1 MPKSWRR
8 FTPTDSKIAF
18 DKNHAHSN
26 PETESAVSSIF
37 QYVKQA
43 VIAAKEYNALDF
55 LPLRKSLSGYRNDF
69 KGHLIGD
76 TRAGLN
82 VALLAFP
89 QGMAYALIA
98 GLPIQYGIY
107 GSAIA
112 AMVAPVFAKSHYITL
127 GPTNATSVMLLSAFA
142 SLGIVGSQM
151 LSLVPLLILLVGLFI
166 VVGAYFKVANFVQY
180 ISRSVITG
188 YITAAALLI
197 IANQIPKALGLNLA
211 STEATFY
218 DSLTL
223 IISSIDSI
231 HSITVGISL
240 STMVLYVSLNRF
252 FKTLPNVAICLI
264 TLSVFTALTIGQDA
278 DVAFLSGINASDWSL
293 QVPSLSLSD
302 IQLLASP
309 ALAIALLCTL
319 EGLSIGKSLAA
330 KTGARLNGNQA
341 MFSIGMANIG
351 CAFFSGMPASGSLT
365 RSSLSATSGGR
376 SVLTSYISGM
386 IVFIGAFVLGPYTRF
401 IPQSTLAVL
410 VIAIG
415 ISLLNKHAIHIVTR
429 STKSDAIVFG
439 TTFIS
444 GLLMPLDSAIYI
456 GVGISIILFLKKVA
470 RPEMVEYAF
479 NEQGYLA
486 EVETPEQRSK
496 PEVSIVHV
504 EGELFFGA
512 ADLFRDQMRRICE
525 DPNLKIV
532 VLKMRNAHNMDAT
545 AVMALEE
552 LLLYMADKNR
562 YLILSEVKVDL
573 IRVLQNSGLYDTIE
587 ARNIFSDEPSNPT
600 LSTAK
605 ALKRAKIH
613 LGDTAANVSIYIDPV
628 RDKQKKGE
636 RV

>member
-1 MPKSWRR
+1 
-8 FTPTDSKIAF
+8 
-18 DKNHAHSN
+18 
-26 PETESAVSSIF
+26 VSSIF
-37 QYVKQA
+37 QYIKQA
-43 VIAAKEYNALDF
+43 AVAAKDYNVLDF
-55 LPLRKSLSGYRNDF
+55 FPIRRSLSGYHGDF
-69 KGHLIGD
+69 KTHLLGD
-76 TRAGLN
+76 TRAGVN

-112 AMVAPVFAKSHYITL
+112 AMVAPIFAKSHYITL

-142 SLGIVGSQM
+142 SLGIAGAQM
-151 LSLVPLLILLVGLFI
+151 LSLVPLLILMVGLFI

-197 IANQIPKALGLNLA
+197 IANQIPKALGLSLPRKG
-211 STEATFY
+211 ATFY
-218 DSLTL
+218 DSITL
-223 IISSIDSI
+223 IGSSIDTI
-231 HSITVGISL
+231 HWVTVGISL
-240 STMVLYVSLNRF
+240 ATMVLYVLLDRF
-252 FKTLPNVAICLI
+252 FKKLPNVAICLI
-264 TLSVFTALTIGQDA
+264 ALSALTALAVGQDA
-278 DVAFLSGINASDWSL
+278 GVSFLSSINAANWSFQAPTPTL
-293 QVPSLSLSD
+293 AD

-309 ALAIALLCTL
+309 ALAIALLCIL
-319 EGLSIGKSLAA
+319 EGISIGKSLAA
-330 KTGARLNGNQA
+330 KTGSRLDANQA

-351 CAFFSGMPASGSLT
+351 CAFLSGMPASGSLT

-376 SVLTSYISGM
+376 SVLASYISGV

-415 ISLLNKHAIHIVTR
+415 ISLLNKHAIRIVTR
-429 STKSDAIVFG
+429 STKSDAVVFG

-444 GLLMPLDSAIYI
+444 GLLMPLDTAIYI

-479 NEQGYLA
+479 NEEGHLA
-486 EVETPEQRSK
+486 EVETPEQRST

-552 LLLYMADKNR
+552 LMLYMAEKGR
-562 YLILSEVKVDL
+562 YLILSEVKAGL
-573 IRVLQNSGLYDTIE
+573 IRVLKNSGLYDTIE
-587 ARNIFSDEPSNPT
+587 ERNIFTDEPSNPT

-605 ALKRAKIH
+605 ALKRAKQH
-613 LGDTAANVSIYIDPV
+613 LGDTAANVSIYVDPI

>member
-1 MPKSWRR
+1 
-8 FTPTDSKIAF
+8 
-18 DKNHAHSN
+18 
-26 PETESAVSSIF
+26 
-37 QYVKQA
+37 
-43 VIAAKEYNALDF
+43 
-55 LPLRKSLSGYRNDF
+55 
-69 KGHLIGD
+69 
-76 TRAGLN
+76 
-82 VALLAFP
+82 
-89 QGMAYALIA
+89 LIA

-112 AMVAPVFAKSHYITL
+112 AMVAPIFAKSHYITL

-142 SLGIVGSQM
+142 SLGIAGTQM
-151 LSLVPLLILLVGLFI
+151 LSLVPLLILLVGLF
-166 VVGAYFKVANFVQY
+166 VVIGAYFKVANFVQY

-197 IANQIPKALGLNLA
+197 IANQIPKALGLSLPHKG
-211 STEATFY
+211 ATFY
-218 DSLTL
+218 ESMAL
-223 IISSIDSI
+223 IASSIETV
-231 HSITVGISL
+231 HWITVGISL
-240 STMVLYVSLNRF
+240 VTVVLYVWLDRF
-252 FKTLPNVAICLI
+252 YKALPNVAICLV
-264 TLSVFTALTIGQDA
+264 TLSLLTALTVGHDA
-278 DVAFLSGINASDWSL
+278 GVAFLSGINAADWSF
-293 QVPSLSLSD
+293 QAPALSLAN

-309 ALAIALLCTL
+309 ALAIALLCIL
-319 EGLSIGKSLAA
+319 EGISIGKSLAA
-330 KTGARLNGNQA
+330 KTGARLDANQA
-341 MFSIGMANIG
+341 MFSIGMANIS

-376 SVLTSYISGM
+376 SVLASYISGA

-410 VIAIG
+410 VIVIG
-415 ISLLNKHAIHIVTR
+415 ISLLNKHAIRIVTR

-444 GLLMPLDSAIYI
+444 GLLMPLDMAIYI

-470 RPEMVEYAF
+470 RPEMIEYAF
-479 NEQGYLA
+479 NEEGHLA
-486 EVETPEQRSK
+486 EVETLEQRGT

-552 LLLYMADKNR
+552 LLLYMAEKKR
-562 YLILSEVKVDL
+562 YLILSEVKTDL
-573 IRVLQNSGLYDTIE
+573 IRVLKNSGIYDTIE
-587 ARNIFSDEPSNPT
+587 ARNIFTDEPSNPT

-605 ALKRAKIH
+605 ALKRAKTH
-613 LGDTAANVSIYIDPV
+613 LGNTVANVSIYIDPV

-636 RV
+636 HI

>member
-1 MPKSWRR
+1 M
-8 FTPTDSKIAF
+8 
-18 DKNHAHSN
+18 
-26 PETESAVSSIF
+26 SSIF

-43 VIAAKEYNALDF
+43 AIAAKEYNVLDF

-69 KGHLIGD
+69 KGHLLGD

-142 SLGIVGSQM
+142 SLGIVGTQM

-197 IANQIPKALGLNLA
+197 IANQIPKALGLNLV
-211 STEATFY
+211 SNGATFY

-223 IISSIDSI
+223 IVSSIDSI
-231 HSITVGISL
+231 HWITVGISL
-240 STMVLYVSLNRF
+240 STMVLYASLNRF

-264 TLSVFTALTIGQDA
+264 TLSVLTALTIGQDA
-278 DVAFLSGINASDWSL
+278 EVAFLSGINASDWSL
-293 QVPSLSLSD
+293 QVPSLSLTD

-309 ALAIALLCTL
+309 ALAIALLCIL

-351 CAFFSGMPASGSLT
+351 CAFFFGMPASGSLT

-376 SVLTSYISGM
+376 SVLSSYISGV

-415 ISLLNKHAIHIVTR
+415 ISLLNKHAIRIVTR
-429 STKSDAIVFG
+429 STKSDAIVFS
-439 TTFIS
+439 TTFLS

-479 NEQGYLA
+479 NKQGYLA
-486 EVETPEQRSK
+486 EVEMPEQRNTS
-496 PEVSIVHV
+496 EVSIVHV

-532 VLKMRNAHNMDAT
+532 ILKMRNAHNMDAT

-552 LLLYMADKNR
+552 LLLYMAEKKR
-562 YLILSEVKVDL
+562 YLILSEVKADL

-587 ARNIFSDEPSNPT
+587 ARNIFTDEPSNPT

-605 ALKRAKIH
+605 ALKRAKTH
-613 LGDTAANVSIYIDPV
+613 LGDTIANVSIYIDPV
-628 RDKQKKGE
+628 RDKQKKSE

>member
-1 MPKSWRR
+1 
-8 FTPTDSKIAF
+8 
-18 DKNHAHSN
+18 
-26 PETESAVSSIF
+26 VSSIF

-43 VIAAKEYNALDF
+43 AIAAKEYNVLDF
-55 LPLRKSLSGYRNDF
+55 LPLRKSLSGYPNDF

-112 AMVAPVFAKSHYITL
+112 AMVAPIFAKSHYITL

-142 SLGIVGSQM
+142 SLGIVGTQM

-197 IANQIPKALGLNLA
+197 IANQIPKALGLNLV
-211 STEATFY
+211 SNGATFY

-223 IISSIDSI
+223 IVSAIDSI
-231 HSITVGISL
+231 HWITVGISL
-240 STMVLYVSLNRF
+240 STMVLYASLNRF

-264 TLSVFTALTIGQDA
+264 TLSVLTALTVGQNA
-278 DVAFLSGINASDWSL
+278 EVAFLSGINASDWSL
-293 QVPSLSLSD
+293 QVPSLSLTD

-309 ALAIALLCTL
+309 ALAIALLCIL

-376 SVLTSYISGM
+376 SVLSSYISGV

-415 ISLLNKHAIHIVTR
+415 ISLLNKHAIRIVTR
-429 STKSDAIVFG
+429 STKSDAIVFS

-486 EVETPEQRSK
+486 EVETPEQRSTS
-496 PEVSIVHV
+496 EVSIVHV

-552 LLLYMADKNR
+552 LLLYMAEKKR
-562 YLILSEVKVDL
+562 YLILSEVKADL

-587 ARNIFSDEPSNPT
+587 ARNIFTDEPSNPT

-605 ALKRAKIH
+605 ALKRAKTH
-613 LGDTAANVSIYIDPV
+613 LGDTVANVSIYIDPV

>member
-1 MPKSWRR
+1 
-8 FTPTDSKIAF
+8 
-18 DKNHAHSN
+18 
-26 PETESAVSSIF
+26 VSSIF

-43 VIAAKEYNALDF
+43 AIAAKEYNVLDF
-55 LPLRKSLSGYRNDF
+55 LPLRKSLSGYQNDF

-112 AMVAPVFAKSHYITL
+112 AMVAPIFAKSHYITL

-142 SLGIVGSQM
+142 SLGIVGTQM

-197 IANQIPKALGLNLA
+197 IANQIPKALGLNLV
-211 STEATFY
+211 SNGATFY
-218 DSLTL
+218 DSLKL
-223 IISSIDSI
+223 IVSSIDSI
-231 HSITVGISL
+231 HWITVGISL
-240 STMVLYVSLNRF
+240 STMVLYASLNRF

-264 TLSVFTALTIGQDA
+264 TLSVLTALTIGQDA
-278 DVAFLSGINASDWSL
+278 EVAFLSGINAADWSL
-293 QVPSLSLSD
+293 QVPSLSLTD

-309 ALAIALLCTL
+309 ALAIALLCIL

-351 CAFFSGMPASGSLT
+351 CAIFSGMPASGSLT

-376 SVLTSYISGM
+376 SVLSSYISGV

-415 ISLLNKHAIHIVTR
+415 ISLLNKHAIRIVTR
-429 STKSDAIVFG
+429 STKSDAIVFS

-486 EVETPEQRSK
+486 EVETPEQRSTS
-496 PEVSIVHV
+496 EVSIVHV

-552 LLLYMADKNR
+552 LLLYMAEKKR
-562 YLILSEVKVDL
+562 YLILSEVKADL

-587 ARNIFSDEPSNPT
+587 ARNIFTDEPSNPT

-605 ALKRAKIH
+605 ALKRAKTH
-613 LGDTAANVSIYIDPV
+613 LGDTVANVSIYIDPV

>member
-1 MPKSWRR
+1 M
-8 FTPTDSKIAF
+8 
-18 DKNHAHSN
+18 
-26 PETESAVSSIF
+26 SSIF
-37 QYVKQA
+37 QYLKQA
-43 VIAAKEYNALDF
+43 AIAAKEYNGLDF
-55 LPLRKSLSGYRNDF
+55 FPLRKSLSGYQNDF
-69 KGHLIGD
+69 KGHLVGD
-76 TRAGLN
+76 TRAGFN

-112 AMVAPVFAKSHYITL
+112 AMVAPIFAKSHYITL

-142 SLGIVGSQM
+142 SLGIAGTQM
-151 LSLVPLLILLVGLFI
+151 LSLVPLLILMVGLFV

-197 IANQIPKALGLNLA
+197 IANQIPKAIGLSLPRKG
-211 STEATFY
+211 ATFY
-218 DSLTL
+218 DSITL
-223 IISSIDSI
+223 IASSIETV
-231 HSITVGISL
+231 HWITVGISL
-240 STMVLYVSLNRF
+240 VTVVLYVWLDRF
-252 FKTLPNVAICLI
+252 FKALPNVAICLV
-264 TLSVFTALTIGQDA
+264 TLSLLAALTVGHDTG
-278 DVAFLSGINASDWSL
+278 VAFLSGINAADWSF
-293 QVPSLSLSD
+293 QAPALSLAN

-309 ALAIALLCTL
+309 ALAIALLCIL
-319 EGLSIGKSLAA
+319 EGISIGKSLAA
-330 KTGARLNGNQA
+330 KTGARLNANQA
-341 MFSIGMANIG
+341 MFSIGMANIS

-376 SVLTSYISGM
+376 SVLASYISGA

-401 IPQSTLAVL
+401 IPQCTLAVL

-415 ISLLNKHAIHIVTR
+415 ISLLNKHAIRIVTR

-439 TTFIS
+439 STFIS
-444 GLLMPLDSAIYI
+444 GLLMPLDMAIYI

-470 RPEMVEYAF
+470 RPEMIEYAF
-479 NEQGYLA
+479 NQEGYLA
-486 EVETPEQRSK
+486 EVETPEQRST

-552 LLLYMADKNR
+552 LLLYMAEKKR
-562 YLILSEVKVDL
+562 YLILSEVKTDL
-573 IRVLQNSGLYDTIE
+573 IRVLKNSGIYDTIE
-587 ARNIFSDEPSNPT
+587 ARNIFTDEPSNPT

-605 ALKRAKIH
+605 ALKRAKTH
-613 LGDTAANVSIYIDPV
+613 LGNTVANVSIYIDPV

-636 RV
+636 HI

>member
-1 MPKSWRR
+1 M
-8 FTPTDSKIAF
+8 
-18 DKNHAHSN
+18 
-26 PETESAVSSIF
+26 SSIF

-43 VIAAKEYNALDF
+43 AIAAKEYNVLDF
-55 LPLRKSLSGYRNDF
+55 LPLRKSLSGYQNDF

-112 AMVAPVFAKSHYITL
+112 AMVAPIFAKSHYITL

-142 SLGIVGSQM
+142 SLGIVGTQM
-151 LSLVPLLILLVGLFI
+151 LSLVPLLILMVGLFI

-197 IANQIPKALGLNLA
+197 IANQIPKALGLNLV
-211 STEATFY
+211 SNGATFY

-223 IISSIDSI
+223 IVSSIDSI
-231 HSITVGISL
+231 HWITVGISL
-240 STMVLYVSLNRF
+240 STMVLYASLNRF

-264 TLSVFTALTIGQDA
+264 TLSVLTALTIGQDA
-278 DVAFLSGINASDWSL
+278 DVAFLSGINAADWSL
-293 QVPSLSLSD
+293 QVPSVSLTD

-309 ALAIALLCTL
+309 ALAIALLCIL

-376 SVLTSYISGM
+376 SVLSSYISGV

-415 ISLLNKHAIHIVTR
+415 ISLLNKHAIRIVTR
-429 STKSDAIVFG
+429 STKSDAIVFS

-479 NEQGYLA
+479 NKQGYLA
-486 EVETPEQRSK
+486 EVEMPEQRNTS
-496 PEVSIVHV
+496 EVSIVHV

-532 VLKMRNAHNMDAT
+532 ILKMRNAHNMDAT

-552 LLLYMADKNR
+552 LLLYMAEKKR
-562 YLILSEVKVDL
+562 YLILSEVKADL

-587 ARNIFSDEPSNPT
+587 ARNIFTDEPSNPT

-605 ALKRAKIH
+605 ALKRAKTH
-613 LGDTAANVSIYIDPV
+613 LGDTIANVSIYIDPV
-628 RDKQKKGE
+628 RDKQKKSE

>member
-1 MPKSWRR
+1 M
-8 FTPTDSKIAF
+8 
-18 DKNHAHSN
+18 
-26 PETESAVSSIF
+26 
-37 QYVKQA
+37 
-43 VIAAKEYNALDF
+43 LDF
-55 LPLRKSLSGYRNDF
+55 FPIRKSLHGYQKDF
-69 KGHLIGD
+69 KGSLAGD
-76 TRAGLN
+76 ARAGIN

-112 AMVAPVFAKSHYITL
+112 AMVAPIFAKSHLITL

-142 SLGIVGSQM
+142 SLGIAGAQM
-151 LSLVPLLILLVGLFI
+151 LELVPLLILLVGVFI
-166 VVGAYFKVANFVQY
+166 VIGAYFKVANFIQY

-197 IANQIPKALGLNLA
+197 IANQVPKALGLSLPRKG
-211 STEATFY
+211 ATFY
-218 DSLTL
+218 DSILL
-223 IISSIDSI
+223 MGASIETI
-231 HSITVGISL
+231 HWITVGISL
-240 STMVLYVSLNRF
+240 ATVVLYACLDRF
-252 FKTLPNVAICLI
+252 FKALPNVAICLLS
-264 TLSVFTALTIGQDA
+264 LSVGTAVFVGPDQG
-278 DVAFLSGINASDWSL
+278 VAFLSGINAADWSFHA
-293 QVPSLSLSD
+293 PSLSLTD

-309 ALAIALLCTL
+309 ALAIALLCIL
-319 EGLSIGKSLAA
+319 EGISIGKSLAA
-330 KTGARLNGNQA
+330 KTGSRLNANQA

-376 SVLTSYISGM
+376 SVLASYLSGVL
-386 IVFIGAFVLGPYTRF
+386 VFIGAFILGPYTQY
-401 IPQSTLAVL
+401 IPQATLAVL

-415 ISLLNKHAIHIVTR
+415 VSLVNKHAIRVVTR
-429 STKSDAIVFG
+429 ATKADAVVFG
-439 TTFIS
+439 CTFIS
-444 GLLMPLDSAIYI
+444 GLIMPLDTAIYI
-456 GVGISIILFLKKVA
+456 GVGISIMLFLKKVA
-470 RPEMVEYAF
+470 RPEMVEYTF
-479 NEQGYLA
+479 NEEGHLA
-486 EVETPEQRSK
+486 EMNKPEQRNI

-552 LLLYMADKNR
+552 LLRYMSEKNR
-562 YLILSEVKVDL
+562 YLILSEAKADL
-573 IRVLQNSGLYDTIE
+573 IQVLKNSGLYDYIE
-587 ARNIFSDEPSNPT
+587 ARNIFTDEPSNPT

-605 ALKRAKIH
+605 ALKRAKQQ
-613 LGDTAANVSIYIDPV
+613 LGDTEANVSIYVDPV
-628 RDKQKKGE
+628 LDKQKKGE

>member
-1 MPKSWRR
+1 M
-8 FTPTDSKIAF
+8 
-18 DKNHAHSN
+18 
-26 PETESAVSSIF
+26 SSIF
-37 QYVKQA
+37 QYLKQA
-43 VIAAKEYNALDF
+43 AIAAKEYNGLDF
-55 LPLRKSLSGYRNDF
+55 FPLRESLSGYQHDF

-76 TRAGLN
+76 TRAGFN

-112 AMVAPVFAKSHYITL
+112 AMVAPIFAKSHYITL

-142 SLGIVGSQM
+142 SLGIAGTQM
-151 LSLVPLLILLVGLFI
+151 LSLVPLLILMVGLFV

-197 IANQIPKALGLNLA
+197 IANQIPKALGLSLPRKG
-211 STEATFY
+211 ATFY
-218 DSLTL
+218 DSITL
-223 IISSIDSI
+223 IASSIETV
-231 HSITVGISL
+231 HWITVGISL
-240 STMVLYVSLNRF
+240 VTVVLYVWLDRF
-252 FKTLPNVAICLI
+252 FKALPNVAICLV
-264 TLSVFTALTIGQDA
+264 TLSLLAALTVGHDTG
-278 DVAFLSGINASDWSL
+278 VAFLSGINAADWSF
-293 QVPSLSLSD
+293 QAPALSLAN

-309 ALAIALLCTL
+309 ALAIALLCIL
-319 EGLSIGKSLAA
+319 EGISIGKSLAA
-330 KTGARLNGNQA
+330 KTGARLNANQA
-341 MFSIGMANIG
+341 MFSIGMANIS

-376 SVLTSYISGM
+376 SVLASYISGA

-401 IPQSTLAVL
+401 IPQCTLAVL

-415 ISLLNKHAIHIVTR
+415 ISLLNKHAIRIVTR

-439 TTFIS
+439 STFIS
-444 GLLMPLDSAIYI
+444 GLLMPLDMAIYI

-470 RPEMVEYAF
+470 RPEMIEYAF
-479 NEQGYLA
+479 NQEGYLA
-486 EVETPEQRSK
+486 EVETPEQRST

-552 LLLYMADKNR
+552 LLLYMAEKKR
-562 YLILSEVKVDL
+562 YLILSEVKTDL
-573 IRVLQNSGLYDTIE
+573 IRVLKNSGIYDTIE
-587 ARNIFSDEPSNPT
+587 ARNIFTDEPSNPT

-613 LGDTAANVSIYIDPV
+613 LGNTVANVSIYIDPV

-636 RV
+636 HI

>member
-1 MPKSWRR
+1 M
-8 FTPTDSKIAF
+8 
-18 DKNHAHSN
+18 
-26 PETESAVSSIF
+26 SSIF

-43 VIAAKEYNALDF
+43 AIAAKEYNVLDF

-69 KGHLIGD
+69 KGHLLGD

-142 SLGIVGSQM
+142 SLGIVGTQM

-197 IANQIPKALGLNLA
+197 IANQIPKALGLNLV
-211 STEATFY
+211 SNGATFY

-223 IISSIDSI
+223 IVSAIDSI
-231 HSITVGISL
+231 HWITVGISL
-240 STMVLYVSLNRF
+240 STMVLYASLNRF

-264 TLSVFTALTIGQDA
+264 TLSVLTALTVGQNA
-278 DVAFLSGINASDWSL
+278 EVAFLSGINASDWSL
-293 QVPSLSLSD
+293 QVPSLSLTD

-309 ALAIALLCTL
+309 ALAIALLCIL

-376 SVLTSYISGM
+376 SVLASYISGV

-415 ISLLNKHAIHIVTR
+415 ISLLNKHAIRIVTR
-429 STKSDAIVFG
+429 STKSDAIVFS

-486 EVETPEQRSK
+486 EVETPEQRSTS
-496 PEVSIVHV
+496 EVSIVHV

-552 LLLYMADKNR
+552 LLLYMAEKKR
-562 YLILSEVKVDL
+562 YLILSEVKADL

-587 ARNIFSDEPSNPT
+587 ARNIFTDEPSNPT

-605 ALKRAKIH
+605 ALKRAKTH
-613 LGDTAANVSIYIDPV
+613 LGDTVANVSIYIDPV

>member
-1 MPKSWRR
+1 
-8 FTPTDSKIAF
+8 
-18 DKNHAHSN
+18 
-26 PETESAVSSIF
+26 VSSIF

-43 VIAAKEYNALDF
+43 AIAAKEYNVLDF
-55 LPLRKSLSGYRNDF
+55 LPLRKSLSGYQNDF

-112 AMVAPVFAKSHYITL
+112 AMVAPIFAKSHYITL

-142 SLGIVGSQM
+142 SLGIVGTQM

-197 IANQIPKALGLNLA
+197 IANQIPKALGLNLV
-211 STEATFY
+211 SNGATFY

-223 IISSIDSI
+223 IVSSIDSI
-231 HSITVGISL
+231 HWITVGISL
-240 STMVLYVSLNRF
+240 STMVLYASLNRF

-264 TLSVFTALTIGQDA
+264 TLSVLTALTIGQDA
-278 DVAFLSGINASDWSL
+278 EVAFLSEINASDWSL
-293 QVPSLSLSD
+293 QVPSLSLTD

-309 ALAIALLCTL
+309 ALAIALLCIL

-376 SVLTSYISGM
+376 SVLASYISGV

-415 ISLLNKHAIHIVTR
+415 ISLLNKHAIRIVTR
-429 STKSDAIVFG
+429 STKSDAIVFS

-486 EVETPEQRSK
+486 EVETPEQRSTS
-496 PEVSIVHV
+496 EVSIVHV

-552 LLLYMADKNR
+552 LLLYMAEKKR
-562 YLILSEVKVDL
+562 YLILSEVKADL

-587 ARNIFSDEPSNPT
+587 ARNIFTDEPSNPT

-605 ALKRAKIH
+605 ALKRAKTH
-613 LGDTAANVSIYIDPV
+613 LGDTVAKVSIYIDPV

>member
-1 MPKSWRR
+1 
-8 FTPTDSKIAF
+8 
-18 DKNHAHSN
+18 
-26 PETESAVSSIF
+26 VSSIF

-43 VIAAKEYNALDF
+43 VIAAREYNGLDF
-55 LPLRKSLSGYRNDF
+55 FPLRESLSGYQNDF
-69 KGHLIGD
+69 KGHLLGD

-112 AMVAPVFAKSHYITL
+112 GMVAPIFAKSHYITL

-142 SLGIVGSQM
+142 SLGIAGTQM
-151 LSLVPLLILLVGLFI
+151 LNLVPLLILMVGLF
-166 VVGAYFKVANFVQY
+166 VVAGAYFKVANFVQY

-197 IANQIPKALGLNLA
+197 IANQIPKVLGLSLPRKG
-211 STEATFY
+211 ATFY
-218 DSLTL
+218 DSIIL
-223 IISSIDSI
+223 IASSIETV
-231 HSITVGISL
+231 HWITVGISL
-240 STMVLYVSLNRF
+240 VTVVMYIWLNRF
-252 FKTLPNVAICLI
+252 FKALPNVAICLI
-264 TLSVFTALTIGQDA
+264 TLSLLAALTVGHDTG
-278 DVAFLSGINASDWSL
+278 VAFLSGINAADWSF
-293 QVPSLSLSD
+293 QAPSLSLAN

-309 ALAIALLCTL
+309 ALAIALLCIL
-319 EGLSIGKSLAA
+319 EGISIGKSLAA
-330 KTGARLNGNQA
+330 KTGARLDANQA

-365 RSSLSATSGGR
+365 RSTLSATSG
-376 SVLTSYISGM
+376 SCTVLASYISGV

-415 ISLLNKHAIHIVTR
+415 ISLLNKHAIRIVTR

-439 TTFIS
+439 ATFIS
-444 GLLMPLDSAIYI
+444 GLLMPLDMAIYI

-470 RPEMVEYAF
+470 RPEMIEYAF
-479 NEQGYLA
+479 NEEGYLA
-486 EVETPEQRSK
+486 EVKTPEQRSM

-512 ADLFRDQMRRICE
+512 AELFRDQMRRICE

-545 AVMALEE
+545 AMMALEE

-562 YLILSEVKVDL
+562 YLILSEVKTDL
-573 IRVLQNSGLYDTIE
+573 IRVLQNSGVYDSIE
-587 ARNIFSDEPSNPT
+587 ARNIFTDEPSNPT

-605 ALKRAKIH
+605 ALKRAKAH
-613 LGDTAANVSIYIDPV
+613 LGDDVAKVSIYIDPV

-636 RV
+636 RI

>member
-1 MPKSWRR
+1 M
-8 FTPTDSKIAF
+8 
-18 DKNHAHSN
+18 
-26 PETESAVSSIF
+26 F
-37 QYVKQA
+37 QYVRQA
-43 VIAAKEYNALDF
+43 LTAAKDYNVLDF
-55 LPLRKSLSGYRNDF
+55 FPIRRSLSGYKGDF
-69 KGHLIGD
+69 KGHLLGD
-76 TRAGLN
+76 TRAGVN

-112 AMVAPVFAKSHYITL
+112 AMVAPMFAKSHYITL

-142 SLGIVGSQM
+142 SLGIAGAHM
-151 LSLVPLLILLVGLFI
+151 LSLVPLLILMVGIFI

-197 IANQIPKALGLNLA
+197 IANQIPKALGLTLPRKG
-211 STEATFY
+211 ATFY
-218 DSLTL
+218 DSVTL
-223 IISSIDSI
+223 IVSNISTV
-231 HSITVGISL
+231 HWITLGISL
-240 STMVLYVSLNRF
+240 ATVGLYVVLDRF
-252 FKTLPNVAICLI
+252 FKALPNVAICLI
-264 TLSVFTALTIGQDA
+264 TLSVATALAVGQDA
-278 DVAFLSGINASDWSL
+278 GVSFLPGINAADWSF
-293 QVPSLSLSD
+293 QAPSLLLTD
-302 IQLLASP
+302 IKLLASP
-309 ALAIALLCTL
+309 ALAIALLCIL
-319 EGLSIGKSLAA
+319 EGISIGKSLAA
-330 KTGARLNGNQA
+330 KTGARLDANQA

-365 RSSLSATSGGR
+365 RSSLSASSGGH
-376 SVLTSYISGM
+376 SVLASYISGI

-415 ISLLNKHAIHIVTR
+415 ISLLNKHAIRIVTR

-444 GLLMPLDSAIYI
+444 GLLMPLDTAIYI

-479 NEQGYLA
+479 NEEGHLT
-486 EVETPEQRSK
+486 EVETPEQRST

-552 LLLYMADKNR
+552 LLRYMEEKGR
-562 YLILSEVKVDL
+562 YLILSEVKADL
-573 IRVLQNSGLYDTIE
+573 IRVLKNSGLYDTIE
-587 ARNIFSDEPSNPT
+587 ERNIFTDEPSNPT

-605 ALKRAKIH
+605 ALKRAKEH
-613 LGDTAANVSIYIDPV
+613 LGDTAANVSIYVDPI

-636 RV
+636 RP

>member
-1 MPKSWRR
+1 M
-8 FTPTDSKIAF
+8 
-18 DKNHAHSN
+18 
-26 PETESAVSSIF
+26 SSIF
-37 QYVKQA
+37 QYLKQA
-43 VIAAKEYNALDF
+43 AIAAKEYNGLDF
-55 LPLRKSLSGYRNDF
+55 FPLRKSLSGYQNDF
-69 KGHLIGD
+69 KGHLVGD
-76 TRAGLN
+76 TRAGFN

-112 AMVAPVFAKSHYITL
+112 AMVAPIFAKSHYITL

-142 SLGIVGSQM
+142 SLGIAGTQM
-151 LSLVPLLILLVGLFI
+151 LSLVPLLILMVGLFV

-197 IANQIPKALGLNLA
+197 IANQIPKALGLSLPRKG
-211 STEATFY
+211 ATFY
-218 DSLTL
+218 DSITL
-223 IISSIDSI
+223 IASSIETV
-231 HSITVGISL
+231 HWITVGISL
-240 STMVLYVSLNRF
+240 VTVVLYVWLDRF
-252 FKTLPNVAICLI
+252 FKALPNVAICLV
-264 TLSVFTALTIGQDA
+264 TLSLLAALTVGHDTG
-278 DVAFLSGINASDWSL
+278 VAFLSGINAADWSF
-293 QVPSLSLSD
+293 QAPALSLAN

-309 ALAIALLCTL
+309 ALAIALLCIL
-319 EGLSIGKSLAA
+319 EGISIGKSLAA
-330 KTGARLNGNQA
+330 KTGARLNANQA
-341 MFSIGMANIG
+341 MFSIGMANIS

-376 SVLTSYISGM
+376 SVLASYISGA

-401 IPQSTLAVL
+401 IPQCTLAVL

-415 ISLLNKHAIHIVTR
+415 ISLLNKHAIRIVTR

-439 TTFIS
+439 STFIS
-444 GLLMPLDSAIYI
+444 GLLMPLDMAIYI

-470 RPEMVEYAF
+470 RPEMIEYAF
-479 NEQGYLA
+479 NQEGYLA
-486 EVETPEQRSK
+486 EVETPEQRST

-545 AVMALEE
+545 AVMALE
-552 LLLYMADKNR
+552 
-562 YLILSEVKVDL
+562 
-573 IRVLQNSGLYDTIE
+573 
-587 ARNIFSDEPSNPT
+587 
-600 LSTAK
+600 
-605 ALKRAKIH
+605 
-613 LGDTAANVSIYIDPV
+613 
-628 RDKQKKGE
+628 
-636 RV
+636 

>member
-1 MPKSWRR
+1 
-8 FTPTDSKIAF
+8 
-18 DKNHAHSN
+18 
-26 PETESAVSSIF
+26 VSSIF

-43 VIAAKEYNALDF
+43 VIAAREYNGLDF
-55 LPLRKSLSGYRNDF
+55 FPLRESLSGYQNDF
-69 KGHLIGD
+69 KGHLLGD

-112 AMVAPVFAKSHYITL
+112 GMVAPIFAKSHYITL

-142 SLGIVGSQM
+142 SLGIAGTQM
-151 LSLVPLLILLVGLFI
+151 LNLVPLLILIVGLF
-166 VVGAYFKVANFVQY
+166 VVAGAYFKVANFVQY

-197 IANQIPKALGLNLA
+197 IANQIPKAIGLSLPRKG
-211 STEATFY
+211 ATFY
-218 DSLTL
+218 DSITL
-223 IISSIDSI
+223 IASSIETV
-231 HSITVGISL
+231 HWITVGISL
-240 STMVLYVSLNRF
+240 VTVVLYVWLDRF
-252 FKTLPNVAICLI
+252 FKALPNVAICLV
-264 TLSVFTALTIGQDA
+264 TLSLLAALTVGHDTG
-278 DVAFLSGINASDWSL
+278 VAFLSGINAADWSF
-293 QVPSLSLSD
+293 QAPALSLAN

-309 ALAIALLCTL
+309 ALAIALLCIL
-319 EGLSIGKSLAA
+319 EGISIGKSLAA
-330 KTGARLNGNQA
+330 KTGARLNANQA
-341 MFSIGMANIG
+341 MFSIGMANIS

-376 SVLTSYISGM
+376 SVLASYISGA

-401 IPQSTLAVL
+401 IPQCTLAVL

-415 ISLLNKHAIHIVTR
+415 ISLLNKHAIRIVTR

-439 TTFIS
+439 STFIS
-444 GLLMPLDSAIYI
+444 GLLMPLDMAIYI

-470 RPEMVEYAF
+470 RPEMIEYAF
-479 NEQGYLA
+479 NQEGYLA
-486 EVETPEQRSK
+486 EVETPEQRST

-552 LLLYMADKNR
+552 LLLYMAEKKR
-562 YLILSEVKVDL
+562 YLILSEVKTDL
-573 IRVLQNSGLYDTIE
+573 IRVLKNSGIYDTIE
-587 ARNIFSDEPSNPT
+587 ARNIFTDEPSNPT

-613 LGDTAANVSIYIDPV
+613 LGNTVANVSIYIDPV

-636 RV
+636 HI

>member
-1 MPKSWRR
+1 
-8 FTPTDSKIAF
+8 
-18 DKNHAHSN
+18 
-26 PETESAVSSIF
+26 VSSIF

-43 VIAAKEYNALDF
+43 VIAAREYNGLDF
-55 LPLRKSLSGYRNDF
+55 FPLRESLSGYQNDF
-69 KGHLIGD
+69 KGHLLGD

-112 AMVAPVFAKSHYITL
+112 GMVAPIFAKSHYITL

-142 SLGIVGSQM
+142 SLGIAGTQM
-151 LSLVPLLILLVGLFI
+151 LNLVPLLILMVGLF
-166 VVGAYFKVANFVQY
+166 VVAGAYFKVANFVQY

-197 IANQIPKALGLNLA
+197 IANQIPKVLGLSLPRKG
-211 STEATFY
+211 ATFY
-218 DSLTL
+218 DSIIL
-223 IISSIDSI
+223 IASSIETV
-231 HSITVGISL
+231 HWITVGISL
-240 STMVLYVSLNRF
+240 VTVVLYVWLNRF
-252 FKTLPNVAICLI
+252 FKALPNVAICLI
-264 TLSVFTALTIGQDA
+264 TLSLLAALTVGHDTG
-278 DVAFLSGINASDWSL
+278 VAFLSGINAADWSF
-293 QVPSLSLSD
+293 QAPSLSLAN

-309 ALAIALLCTL
+309 ALAIALLCIL
-319 EGLSIGKSLAA
+319 EGISIGKSLAA
-330 KTGARLNGNQA
+330 KTGARLDANQA

-365 RSSLSATSGGR
+365 RSTLSATSG
-376 SVLTSYISGM
+376 SCTVLASYISGV

-415 ISLLNKHAIHIVTR
+415 ISLLNKHAIRIVTR

-439 TTFIS
+439 ATFIS
-444 GLLMPLDSAIYI
+444 GLLMPLDMAIYI

-470 RPEMVEYAF
+470 RPEMIEYAF
-479 NEQGYLA
+479 NEEGYLA
-486 EVETPEQRSK
+486 EVKTPEQRSM

-512 ADLFRDQMRRICE
+512 AELFRDQMRRICE

-545 AVMALEE
+545 AMMALEE

-562 YLILSEVKVDL
+562 YLILSEVKTDL
-573 IRVLQNSGLYDTIE
+573 IRVLQNSGVYDSIE
-587 ARNIFSDEPSNPT
+587 ARNIFTDEPSNPT

-605 ALKRAKIH
+605 ALKRAKAH
-613 LGDTAANVSIYIDPV
+613 LGDDVAKVSIYIDPV

>member
-1 MPKSWRR
+1 
-8 FTPTDSKIAF
+8 
-18 DKNHAHSN
+18 
-26 PETESAVSSIF
+26 VSSIF

-43 VIAAKEYNALDF
+43 AVAAKDYNVLDF
-55 LPLRKSLSGYRNDF
+55 FPIRRSLSGYKGDF
-69 KGHLIGD
+69 KGHLLGD
-76 TRAGLN
+76 TRAGIN

-112 AMVAPVFAKSHYITL
+112 AMVAPIFAKSHYITL

-142 SLGIVGSQM
+142 SLGIAGAHM
-151 LSLVPLLILLVGLFI
+151 LSLVPLLILMVGLFV

-197 IANQIPKALGLNLA
+197 IANQVPKALGLSLPRKG
-211 STEATFY
+211 ATFY

-223 IISSIDSI
+223 ISSHIDTM
-231 HSITVGISL
+231 HGVTVGISL
-240 STMVLYVSLNRF
+240 ATMVLYIVLNRF
-252 FKTLPNVAICLI
+252 FKALPNVAICLI
-264 TLSVFTALTIGQDA
+264 AISGGTALFVGQDA
-278 DVAFLSGINASDWSL
+278 GVSLLSGINAADWSF
-293 QVPSLSLSD
+293 QAPSLAWSD

-309 ALAIALLCTL
+309 ALAIALLCIL
-319 EGLSIGKSLAA
+319 EGISIGKSLAA
-330 KTGARLNGNQA
+330 KTGARLNANQA

-376 SVLTSYISGM
+376 SVLASYISGV
-386 IVFIGAFVLGPYTRF
+386 IVFIGAFVLGPYTKF

-415 ISLLNKHAIHIVTR
+415 ISLLNKHAIRIVTR
-429 STKSDAIVFG
+429 ATKSDAVVFG

-444 GLLMPLDSAIYI
+444 GLIMPLDSAIYI

-479 NEQGYLA
+479 NEEGHLA
-486 EVETPEQRSK
+486 EVETPEQRGT

-512 ADLFRDQMRRICE
+512 ADLFQDQMRRICE

-552 LLLYMADKNR
+552 LLRYMGEKHR
-562 YLILSEVKVDL
+562 YLILSEVKADL
-573 IRVLQNSGLYDTIE
+573 IRVLKNSGLYDYIE
-587 ARNIFSDEPSNPT
+587 ERNIFTDEPSNPT

-605 ALKRAKIH
+605 ALKRAKEH
-613 LGDTAANVSIYIDPV
+613 LGDTAANVSIYVDPI

>member
-1 MPKSWRR
+1 
-8 FTPTDSKIAF
+8 
-18 DKNHAHSN
+18 
-26 PETESAVSSIF
+26 VSSIF

-43 VIAAKEYNALDF
+43 AIAAKEYNVLDF
-55 LPLRKSLSGYRNDF
+55 LPLRKSLSGYQNDF

-112 AMVAPVFAKSHYITL
+112 AMVAPIFAKSHYITL

-142 SLGIVGSQM
+142 SLGIVGTQM

-197 IANQIPKALGLNLA
+197 IANQIPKALGLNLV
-211 STEATFY
+211 SNGATFY

-223 IISSIDSI
+223 IVSSIDSI
-231 HSITVGISL
+231 HWITVGISL
-240 STMVLYVSLNRF
+240 STMVLYASLNRF

-264 TLSVFTALTIGQDA
+264 TLSVLTALTIGQDA
-278 DVAFLSGINASDWSL
+278 EVAFLSGINAADWSL
-293 QVPSLSLSD
+293 QVPSLSLTD

-309 ALAIALLCTL
+309 ALAIALLCIL

-351 CAFFSGMPASGSLT
+351 CAIFSGMPASGSLT

-376 SVLTSYISGM
+376 SVLSSYISGV

-415 ISLLNKHAIHIVTR
+415 ISLLNKHAIRIVTR
-429 STKSDAIVFG
+429 STKSDAIVFS

-486 EVETPEQRSK
+486 EVETPEQRSTS
-496 PEVSIVHV
+496 EVSIVHV

-552 LLLYMADKNR
+552 LLLYMAEKKR
-562 YLILSEVKVDL
+562 YLILSEVKADL

-587 ARNIFSDEPSNPT
+587 ARNIFTDEPSNPT

-605 ALKRAKIH
+605 ALKRAKTH
-613 LGDTAANVSIYIDPV
+613 LGDTVANVSIYIDPV

>member
-1 MPKSWRR
+1 M
-8 FTPTDSKIAF
+8 
-18 DKNHAHSN
+18 
-26 PETESAVSSIF
+26 SSIF
-37 QYVKQA
+37 QYLKQA
-43 VIAAKEYNALDF
+43 AIAAKEYNGLDF
-55 LPLRKSLSGYRNDF
+55 FPLRKSLSGYQNDF
-69 KGHLIGD
+69 KGHLVGD
-76 TRAGLN
+76 TRAGFN

-112 AMVAPVFAKSHYITL
+112 AMVAPIFAKSHYITL

-142 SLGIVGSQM
+142 SLGIAGTQM
-151 LSLVPLLILLVGLFI
+151 LSLVPLLILMVGLFV

-197 IANQIPKALGLNLA
+197 IANQIPKALGLSLPRKG
-211 STEATFY
+211 ATFY
-218 DSLTL
+218 DSITL
-223 IISSIDSI
+223 IASSIETV
-231 HSITVGISL
+231 HWITVGISL
-240 STMVLYVSLNRF
+240 VTVVLYVWLDRF
-252 FKTLPNVAICLI
+252 FKALPNVAICLV
-264 TLSVFTALTIGQDA
+264 TLSLLAALTVGHDTG
-278 DVAFLSGINASDWSL
+278 VAFLSGINAADWSF
-293 QVPSLSLSD
+293 QAPALSLAN

-309 ALAIALLCTL
+309 ALAIALLCIL
-319 EGLSIGKSLAA
+319 EGISIGKSLAA
-330 KTGARLNGNQA
+330 KTGARLNANQA
-341 MFSIGMANIG
+341 MFSIGMANIS

-376 SVLTSYISGM
+376 SVLASYISGA

-401 IPQSTLAVL
+401 IPQCTLAVL

-415 ISLLNKHAIHIVTR
+415 ISLLNKHAIRIVTR
-429 STKSDAIVFG
+429 STKSDAIVFVS
-439 TTFIS
+439 TFIS
-444 GLLMPLDSAIYI
+444 GLLMPLDMAIYI

-470 RPEMVEYAF
+470 RPEMIEYAF
-479 NEQGYLA
+479 NQEGYLA
-486 EVETPEQRSK
+486 EVETPEQRST

-552 LLLYMADKNR
+552 LLLYMAEKKR
-562 YLILSEVKVDL
+562 YLILSEVKTDL
-573 IRVLQNSGLYDTIE
+573 IRVLKNSGIYDTIE
-587 ARNIFSDEPSNPT
+587 ARNIFTDEPSNPT

-613 LGDTAANVSIYIDPV
+613 LGDTVANVSIYIDPV

-636 RV
+636 HI

>member
-1 MPKSWRR
+1 
-8 FTPTDSKIAF
+8 
-18 DKNHAHSN
+18 
-26 PETESAVSSIF
+26 VSSIF
-37 QYVKQA
+37 QYAKQA
-43 VIAAKEYNALDF
+43 AIAAKEYNGLDF
-55 LPLRKSLSGYRNDF
+55 FPLRKSLSGYQNDF
-69 KGHLIGD
+69 KGHLAGD
-76 TRAGLN
+76 TRAGFN

-112 AMVAPVFAKSHYITL
+112 AMVAPIFAKSHYITL

-142 SLGIVGSQM
+142 SLGIAGTQM
-151 LSLVPLLILLVGLFI
+151 LSLVPLLILLVGLF
-166 VVGAYFKVANFVQY
+166 VVIGAYFKVANFVQY

-197 IANQIPKALGLNLA
+197 IANQIPKALGLSLPHKG
-211 STEATFY
+211 ATFY
-218 DSLTL
+218 ESMAL
-223 IISSIDSI
+223 IASSIETV
-231 HSITVGISL
+231 HWITVGISL
-240 STMVLYVSLNRF
+240 VTVVLYVWLDRF
-252 FKTLPNVAICLI
+252 YKALPNVAICLV
-264 TLSVFTALTIGQDA
+264 TLSLLTALTVGHNA
-278 DVAFLSGINASDWSL
+278 GVAFLSGINAADWSF
-293 QVPSLSLSD
+293 QAPALSLAN

-309 ALAIALLCTL
+309 ALAIALLCIL
-319 EGLSIGKSLAA
+319 EGISIGKSLAV
-330 KTGARLNGNQA
+330 KTGARLDANQA
-341 MFSIGMANIG
+341 MFSIGMANIS

-376 SVLTSYISGM
+376 SVLASYISGA

-410 VIAIG
+410 VIVIG
-415 ISLLNKHAIHIVTR
+415 ISLLNKHAIRIVTR

-444 GLLMPLDSAIYI
+444 GLLMPLDMAIYI

-470 RPEMVEYAF
+470 RPEMIEYAF
-479 NEQGYLA
+479 NEEGHLA
-486 EVETPEQRSK
+486 EVETLEQRGT

-552 LLLYMADKNR
+552 LLLYMAEKKR
-562 YLILSEVKVDL
+562 YLILSEVKTDL
-573 IRVLQNSGLYDTIE
+573 IRVLKNSGIYDTIE
-587 ARNIFSDEPSNPT
+587 ARNIFTDEPSNPT

-605 ALKRAKIH
+605 ALKRAKTH
-613 LGDTAANVSIYIDPV
+613 LGNTVANVSIYIDPV

-636 RV
+636 QI